1 MSRAALQTYSKFAN
15 VGMSMGVRLR
25 LIALL
30 FSVSLVLTGCVTTD
44 GQPVNENRAV
54 VDYMNLAKGYLQE
67 GYSERAVKP
76 LQRALEIEP
85 DSPDV
90 HGMLGMA
97 YQRQGED
104 RLAEKAFKRALSID
118 PEASDV
124 RNNFGAFLFSK
135 SRLKEAYRQF
145 ELASQDVSYSQRSR
159 TFENMGIVAL
169 RLGKSELAVEH
180 FIRAL
185 RLNSNLPR
193 ANLELA
199 AIYKDEGNLYKGW
212 QHYQVF
218 DEVSDQSAR
227 SLLLGIELA
236 TANGAQ
242 SKAAS
247 YGLQLER
254 LYPGSME
261 LKQYRSRLGY
271 E

>member
-1 MSRAALQTYSKFAN
+1 MKP
-15 VGMSMGVRLR
+15 
-25 LIALL
+25 IALL

-44 GQPVNENRAV
+44 SRPVDENRAV

-76 LQRALEIEP
+76 LERALEIEP
-85 DSPDV
+85 DSASV

-104 RLAEKAFKRALSID
+104 LLAEKAFKRALSID
-118 PEASDV
+118 SGASDI

-135 SRLKEAYRQF
+135 NRINEAYRQF

-159 TFENMGIVAL
+159 TFENMGIAAL
-169 RLGKSELAVEH
+169 RLGKPALAAEH
-180 FIRAL
+180 FTRAL
-185 RLNSNLPR
+185 RLNNNLPK

-199 AIYKDEGNLYKGW
+199 TIYRDEGNLYKAW
-212 QHYQVF
+212 QHYQAF
-218 DEVSDQSAR
+218 DEVAEQSAR
-227 SLLLGIELA
+227 SLLLGIGLA
-236 TANGAQ
+236 TANGAHG
-242 SKAAS
+242 KAAS
-247 YGLQLER
+247 YALRLER

-261 LKQYRSRLGY
+261 LKQYRSQLGY